1 MNLSYAQTAAAII
14 SMPAT
19 SEQNGCELILSD
31 RHGHAVWNEPAL
43 IATRIRRPV
52 AIDGG
57 LYLDARV
64 AAGAVIL
71 IAPKEPLE
79 ISRVCHD
86 PNVMQRIYDIGRKA
100 GETAN
105 LRELS
110 QFKRC
115 MQAFG

>member
-1 MNLSYAQTAAAII
+1 MKLET
-14 SMPAT
+14 T
-19 SEQNGCELILSD
+19 
-31 RHGHAVWNEPAL
+31 
-43 IATRIRRPV
+43 
-52 AIDGG
+52 
-57 LYLDARV
+57 

-71 IAPKEPLE
+71 IAPESPLE

-86 PNVMQRIYDIGRKA
+86 PNVMQHIYDIGRKA

-115 MQAFG
+115 MEVSG